1 MMIDTVN
8 QALAYRD
15 DWHGWGGGGW
25 GPGWPGL
32 IGLIVFVALIAAVI
46 WFAVRGA
53 RPRERTAADRAKD
66 VLAERYARGE
76 INTEE
81 YQERLDQLK

>member
-1 MMIDTVN
+1 MMIDTVT

-15 DWHGWGGGGW
+15 DWHGWGGGGPW
-25 GPGWPGL
+25 WPGL
-32 IGLIVFVALIAAVI
+32 IGLILFLGLIATVI
-46 WFAVRGA
+46 WIAVRGA

-76 INTEE
+76 ISTDE
-81 YQERLDQLK
+81 YQERLAQLP